1 MNDMNVP
8 DAVDFYK
15 PDAAYQ
21 TTTWHLNLA
30 SELDFTNEDC
40 EFDTKD
46 EAETAWRDNLE
57 LIQLKIKELQKMY
70 DDVSTQEIGKTV
82 D

>member
-1 MNDMNVP
+1 MNIP

-30 SELDFTNEDC
+30 SELDFTDEDC

-46 EAETAWRDNLE
+46 EAETA
-57 LIQLKIKELQKMY
+57 
-70 DDVSTQEIGKTV
+70 
-82 D
+82 